1 MYLHFQFLQ
10 KRQWVLPKHDQ
21 MRLKLF
27 LPPFLFQ
34 CLERALFYESCF
46 YQGLVI
52 QGRIRCLLEI
62 AYGCYLG
69 QGLQ

>member
-1 MYLHFQFLQ
+1 
-10 KRQWVLPKHDQ
+10 